1 MVFAGFQTTL
11 EERGSIT
18 QEEIEMLERAKNLP
32 IVFDED
38 SPELTKE
45 DLKGFRRVSNE
56 DLDIEKKLKEGEIEA
71 ESTDVRYSS
80 KEVLDTMRLE
90 IEKSMEEV
98 I

>member
-1 MVFAGFQTTL
+1 MVIKTTL

-45 DLKGFRRVSNE
+45 DLKGFRRVSNG

-80 KEVLDTMRLE
+80 KEVLDAMRLE

>member
-1 MVFAGFQTTL
+1 MIEKITI
-11 EERGSIT
+11 EERGLIT
-18 QEEIEMLERAKNLP
+18 QEEIEMLGRAKNLP

-45 DLKGFRRVSNE
+45 ALKGFRRVSNE

-80 KEVLDTMRLE
+80 KEVLDAMRLE

>member
-1 MVFAGFQTTL
+1 
-11 EERGSIT
+11 
-18 QEEIEMLERAKNLP
+18 MLERAKNLP

>member
-1 MVFAGFQTTL
+1 MVIKTTL
-11 EERGSIT
+11 EERGSIR